1 MLPCD
6 YIEPMSEN
14 EKLAMLRALG
24 GSEPPKASAPP
35 PSPPSTT
42 RWIVVAVLV
51 LAAVGAWALF
61 GSDNTPDNK
70 QPTTNATSIAPE
82 APAAVATPTGLT
94 ATGYVVARRIATVA
108 AEVTGTVT
116 DVYIE
121 EGKEVKAGDIVAKLD
136 ATVATTERNLAQA
149 QLAQAQATVRSLQ
162 AQLAEAYR
170 VTARYKK
177 LKTTG
182 AVSEARYT
190 DAASR
195 SESLNAQLAQSKSAV
210 DAATQEVQ
218 RREDLLA
225 KHILRAPFDGMVT
238 SKNAQPGEIISP
250 MSAGGGFTRTG
261 ICTIVDMNSLEVEVD
276 VNEASISRVKPGSE
290 AVAILDAYPNVRM
303 PAHVIAIIPTANRDK
318 ATIKVRVGFNERD
331 PRILPEMAARVVF
344 L

>member
-1 MLPCD
+1 
-6 YIEPMSEN
+6 MSEN
-14 EKLAMLRALG
+14 EKLAMLRALS
-24 GSEPPKASAPP
+24 GSESPKASAPP
-35 PSPPSTT
+35 PAPKSYKT
-42 RWIVVAVLV
+42 WIIIAVLV
-51 LAAVGAWALF
+51 LAAVAAWALL
-61 GSDNTPDNK
+61 GSDTPSGK
-70 QPTTNATSIAPE
+70 KPPAETTSTTT
-82 APAAVATPTGLT
+82 PAAPSVAATPAGLT

-136 ATVATTERNLAQA
+136 ATVATTERNLAAA
-149 QLAQAQATVRSLQ
+149 QLKQTEASVRSLQ
-162 AQLAEAYR
+162 AQLSEAYR

-195 SESLNAQLAQSKSAV
+195 SESLNAQLAESKSAV

-290 AVAILDAYPNVRM
+290 AIAILDAYPNVRM
-303 PAHVIAIIPTANRDK
+303 PAYVIAIIPTANRDK
-318 ATIKVRVGFNERD
+318 ATIKVRVGFKERD

>member
-1 MLPCD
+1 
-6 YIEPMSEN
+6 MSEN
-14 EKLAMLRALG
+14 EKLAMLRALS
-24 GSEPPKASAPP
+24 GSEKPKASAPP
-35 PSPPSTT
+35 PSPKSYKM
-42 RWIVVAVLV
+42 WILVAVLA
-51 LAAVGAWALF
+51 LAAVAAWAFL
-61 GSDNTPDNK
+61 GSGTPSGKN
-70 QPTTNATSIAPE
+70 PPPAEAASTTTPA
-82 APAAVATPTGLT
+82 APAVAATPAGLT

-121 EGKEVKAGDIVAKLD
+121 EGNEVKAGDIVAKLD
-136 ATVATTERNLAQA
+136 ATVASTERNLAQA
-149 QLAQAQATVRSLQ
+149 QLAQANATVRSLQ
-162 AQLAEAYR
+162 AQLSEAYR

-177 LKTTG
+177 LKATG

-276 VNEASISRVKPGSE
+276 VNEASISRVTPGSE
-290 AVAILDAYPNVRM
+290 AIAILDAYPNVRM
-303 PAHVIAIIPTANRDK
+303 PAYVIAIIPTANRDK
-318 ATIKVRVGFNERD
+318 ATIKVRVGFKERD

>member
-1 MLPCD
+1 
-6 YIEPMSEN
+6 MSEN

-24 GSEPPKASAPP
+24 GTEPPKANTSPP
-35 PSPPSTT
+35 PQPPRKT
-42 RWIVVAVLV
+42 WLLVVVLV
-51 LAAVGAWALF
+51 LVAAGAVWALL
-61 GSDNTPDNK
+61 GSGTPAGKNPPAK
-70 QPTTNATSIAPE
+70 AASAAPTE
-82 APAAVATPTGLT
+82 PAATTAATPAGLT
-94 ATGYVVARRIATVA
+94 ATGYVVARRVATVA

-149 QLAQAQATVRSLQ
+149 QLAQANATVRSLQ
-162 AQLAEAYR
+162 AQLSEAYR

-177 LKTTG
+177 LKATG

-210 DAATQEVQ
+210 DATTQEVQ

-276 VNEASISRVKPGSE
+276 VNEASISRVTPGSE

-303 PAHVIAIIPTANRDK
+303 PAYVIAIIPTANRDK
-318 ATIKVRVGFNERD
+318 ATIKVRVGFKERD